1 MTASTMS
8 RCPPA
13 RRAPGRL
20 IQAGLLALALFATAC
35 STGGAGP
42 SQVQA
47 ENEITIRTL
56 LSMMGSGNA
65 DDVAGLFHPNA
76 VYDDYANQ
84 QQYRGMEEIAG
95 YVAGGTR
102 WATAVSMDVM
112 SVHVSDSVAVAEW
125 VFTGIQD
132 RPIRSLLPMVTG
144 REVVLNGVTI
154 IEMED
159 GRIRRAADYVDVLPL
174 VLQLGGE
181 VHMPGGGI
189 IRLEAGALPADEEG
203 TGAEGLTDTLPPDD
217 LTAQP
222 DTIPFAPKRP

>member
-1 MTASTMS
+1 MIASTSS
-8 RCPPA
+8 RRPLTPRAPA
-13 RRAPGRL
+13 RSGL
-20 IQAGLLALALFATAC
+20 AGLLALTFVAAAC
-35 STGGAGP
+35 SSGGAGP

-47 ENEITIRTL
+47 ENEIAIRTL
-56 LSMMGSGNA
+56 LSMVGSGNA
-65 DDVAGLFHPNA
+65 DDVAGLFHPDA

-84 QQYRGMEEIAG
+84 HQYRGLEEIAG

-112 SVHVSDSVAVAEW
+112 SVHVSDSAAVAEW

-132 RPIRSLLPMVTG
+132 RPIRSILPLVTG
-144 REVVLNGVTI
+144 REVVLYGVTL

-159 GRIRRAADYVDVLPL
+159 GRIRRAADYVDVRPL

-189 IRLEAGALPADEEG
+189 LRQEPAEQPSGEEAAGAEA
-203 TGAEGLTDTLPPDD
+203 LTDTLPGGELPV
-217 LTAQP
+217 LP
-222 DTIPFAPKRP
+222 DTIPLPPKRP